1 MATQDFV
8 LLTAGDPSLL
18 RQVELIIIDSHRRL
32 YAAEGKPWS
41 EPIAYQWLRYEDPMP
56 VTRLAE
62 GLHSLLRT
70 RTNLDVE
77 AVDKACAEARKRGFP
92 N

>member
-32 YAAEGKPWS
+32 YEVEGNPWS
-41 EPIAYQWLRYEDPMP
+41 EPIAYHWLHYEDPMP
-56 VTRLAE
+56 VMRLAE
-62 GLHSLLRT
+62 GLRNLLRS
-70 RTNLDVE
+70 RANLDAE
-77 AVDKACAEARKRGFP
+77 AVDKACAEARKGGFL